1 MNKKYMFGFLFF
13 ALATFATAGF
23 LVNSFILTTDVYEPF
38 EVQYA
43 ILGDAG
49 NYEGGNCID
58 ATEWNNGVDIDVG
71 GLYAGE
77 SRKICTKIIN
87 LGEGD
92 VDYTFSGEV
101 VSGLGNLVECTEAFG
116 NPTTNGTALGSS
128 VTIDGVVVL
137 VDGGATPV
145 QDCQVTISVNR
156 G

>member
-1 MNKKYMFGFLFF
+1 MFGFLFF

-101 VSGLGNLVECTEAFG
+101 TAGGDDCLAAFVATEVEGVATGSE
-116 NPTTNGTALGSS
+116 TSYNGAVVNVNDGAAPVEDCKITLS
-128 VTIDGVVVL
+128 VI
-137 VDGGATPV
+137 
-145 QDCQVTISVNR
+145 R